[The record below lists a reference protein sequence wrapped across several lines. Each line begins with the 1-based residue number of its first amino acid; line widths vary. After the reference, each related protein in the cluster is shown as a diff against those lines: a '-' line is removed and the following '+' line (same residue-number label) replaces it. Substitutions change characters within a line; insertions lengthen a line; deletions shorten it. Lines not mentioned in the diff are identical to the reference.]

1 MLERSS
7 KKYKNGTNLEVL
19 SRYCATNSGGK
30 LGEQHSLIAPPRA
43 GCVAKKARVGYG
55 FSTPLQQD
63 VSKLSGLET
72 SEQGS
77 GLGMKLCQII
87 GDIFLGKKV
96 SPRSFIAALMNY
108 S

>member
-1 MLERSS
+1 METSP
-7 KKYKNGTNLEVL
+7 KKYKDGTNLAVL

-63 VSKLSGLET
+63 VSKLLLGLPT

-77 GLGMKLCQII
+77 GLGMKLCQIN
-87 GDIFLGKKV
+87 GDIFLGKKRV
-96 SPRSFIAALMNY
+96 SPRSFIAALMN
-108 S
+108 